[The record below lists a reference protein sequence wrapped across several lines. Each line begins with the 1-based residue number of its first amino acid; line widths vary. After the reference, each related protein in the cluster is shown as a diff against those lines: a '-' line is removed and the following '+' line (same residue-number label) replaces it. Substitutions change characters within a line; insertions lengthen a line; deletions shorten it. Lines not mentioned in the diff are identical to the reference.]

1 MCTLPVIFGASA
13 LFSAYGSYK
22 EGQASAQA
30 SEYQARVAD
39 VNAQAARNQMKSVA
53 DKEAID
59 KENLKRSVAKQRA
72 TGRTG
77 YAAGGVVLG
86 AGSALDWE
94 LDMTAQEETDLATI
108 SYNADLE
115 RGALQNQIGNY
126 QNQAQGSRM
135 AAKEYRNAA
144 VLGAGTSLLS
154 SYTTYKTTFD

>member
-1 MCTLPVIFGASA
+1 MCTLPVAFAASA
-13 LFSAYGSYK
+13 IFSAYGSYRQ
-22 EGQASAQA
+22 GQAAAQA

-39 VNAQAARNQMKSVA
+39 VNAQAAQNQMKSVA

-59 KENLKRSVAKQRA
+59 KETLKRSVAKQRA

-86 AGSALDWE
+86 TGSALDWE
-94 LDMTAQEETDLATI
+94 LDMTAQEETDLAII

-115 RGALQNQIGNY
+115 RSSLQNQIGNY

-135 AAKEYRNAA
+135 AAKDSRNAA
-144 VLGAGTSLLS
+144 VLGAGTSLLG
-154 SYTTYKTTFD
+154 SYVTYKTTF